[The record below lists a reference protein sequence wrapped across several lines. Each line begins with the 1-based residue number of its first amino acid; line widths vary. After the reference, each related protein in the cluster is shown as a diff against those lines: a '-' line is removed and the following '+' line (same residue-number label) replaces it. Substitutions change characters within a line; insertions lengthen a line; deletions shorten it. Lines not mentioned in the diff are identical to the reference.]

1 MKILNSYRFGRGAKG
16 EDAEIPALIPPDS
29 QKFNRSISIA
39 ESIDII
45 CEGPIYGLVDQFGK
59 KVYGLDMLKGIYL
72 NGNPVM
78 NNKGE
83 YNYRNIL
90 MEINLGTENQKPL
103 PSFKY
108 VSIPKAINFKLLGP
122 IKNSYAAGQNP
133 DVKTGPNKGQMRDFV
148 KWARAPKGDW
158 PSEDKDPFIFVH
170 KIKNR
175 DVSKLKV
182 SLLVEKLNDT
192 VDQGPD
198 KNKPGT
204 IGTIKETS
212 VLLRIKHGLENS
224 NIVTSQDVTIYG
236 SATSP
241 FAYMLGETEETY
253 STPIAAQSGGTS
265 SAGTVGPIGG
275 TTSSAATTATRF
287 LSAGVGSNADWL
299 SRLPEAPKVGEYI

>member
-1 MKILNSYRFGRGAKG
+1 MKILNLYRFGRGAKG
-16 EDAEIPALIPPDS
+16 EDGEIPALVPPS
-29 QKFNRSISIA
+29 NQKFNRSISVA

-108 VSIPKAINFKLLGP
+108 VSIPKAANFKLLGP
-122 IKNSYAAGQNP
+122 IKNSYAAGPNP
-133 DVKTGPNKGQMRDFV
+133 GQVRDFS
-148 KWARAPKGDW
+148 KWARAPRGDW

-175 DVSKLKV
+175 DVSKLKI
-182 SLLVEKLNDT
+182 SLLIERLSDT
-192 VDQGPD
+192 VDQGSGT
-198 KNKPGT
+198 NKAGT

-212 VLLRIKHGLENS
+212 VLLRVKHGLENS

-253 STPIAAQSGGTS
+253 STSAASQSGATS

-275 TTSSAATTATRF
+275 TTSSASTSATRF
-287 LSAGVGSNADWL
+287 LSAGMGSNADWL
-299 SRLPEAPKVGEYI
+299 SRLPASPSIGQY

>member
-1 MKILNSYRFGRGAKG
+1 VKG
-16 EDAEIPALIPPDS
+16 L
-29 QKFNRSISIA
+29 
-39 ESIDII
+39 
-45 CEGPIYGLVDQFGK
+45 IYGLVDQFGK
-59 KVYGLDMLKGIYL
+59 KIYGLDMLKGVYL

-108 VSIPKAINFKLLGP
+108 VSIPKAANFKLLGP
-122 IKNSYAAGQNP
+122 IKNSYAASQNP
-133 DVKTGPNKGQMRDFV
+133 DVKNGPNPGQVRDFT

-182 SLLVEKLNDT
+182 SLLVEKLADT
-192 VDQGPD
+192 VDQGSGP
-198 KNKPGT
+198 NKAGT
-204 IGTIKETS
+204 IGTITETS
-212 VLLRIKHGLENS
+212 VLLRVKHGLENS
-224 NIVTSQDVTIYG
+224 NIVTSQDVVIYG

-241 FAYMLGETEETY
+241 FGYMLGETEETY
-253 STPIAAQSGGTS
+253 SASAASQSGATT
-265 SAGTVGPIGG
+265 SAGIVGPIGG
-275 TTSSAATTATRF
+275 TTSSASATATRF
-287 LSAGVGSNADWL
+287 LSAGIGSNADWA
-299 SRLPEAPKVGEYI
+299 SRLPQAPTVGEYI